1 MLCKNMSLHWNALH
15 YFEELLRI
23 YIMHYL
29 TQKEIIILFSA
40 CMNIWILKML

>member
-1 MLCKNMSLHWNALH
+1 MSLHWNALH
-15 YFEELLRI
+15 YFEEFLRI
-23 YIMHYL
+23 YFMHYL